1 MIVLQAMATAPSG
14 STLMWVLFI
23 ALTLIS
29 MVVSKNVE
37 RKFKKYAGIRTE
49 GGLTGCEVA
58 ERMLRDHDIQN
69 VKVCMVKG
77 TLTDHYNPTN
87 RTLNLSPDV
96 YNGTSVAAAA
106 VAAHECGHAVQ
117 HNVGYAPLGFRS
129 ALVPVVSFTNV
140 GYAPLGFRSALVP
153 VVSFTSRYVSW
164 VLLAGLLLVKTF
176 PSLLL
181 IGIALFALSTLFSV
195 VTLPVEINA
204 SARAL
209 QWIRQRDITSASTH
223 RYAES
228 ALRSAAYTY
237 VMAAVTSLATLA
249 YYVMIYLDR
258 K

>member
-1 MIVLQAMATAPSG
+1 VQ
-14 STLMWVLFI
+14 V
-23 ALTLIS
+23 
-29 MVVSKNVE
+29 
-37 RKFKKYAGIRTE
+37 
-49 GGLTGCEVA
+49 
-58 ERMLRDHDIQN
+58 Q
-69 VKVCMVKG
+69 MVKG

-117 HNVGYAPLGFRS
+117 HAVGYAPLGLRS
-129 ALVPVVSFTNV
+129 ALVPFVNFA
-140 GYAPLGFRSALVP
+140 GRW
-153 VVSFTSRYVSW
+153 VSW
-164 VLLAGLLLVKTF
+164 VILAGLLLIKVF
-176 PSLLL
+176 PTLLL
-181 IGIALFALSTLFSV
+181 IGILLFALSTLFAL

-209 QWIRQRDITSASTH
+209 QWIRQHDITSADTH

-249 YYVMIYLDR
+249 YYLMIYLDR
-258 K
+258 R

>member
-1 MIVLQAMATAPSG
+1 MLNTILLQATTTPQSG

-23 ALTLIS
+23 ALTVIS
-29 MVVSKNVE
+29 MIVSKNVE
-37 RKFKKYAGIRTE
+37 RKFKKYATIRTE
-49 GGLTGCEVA
+49 GGLTGREVA
-58 ERMLRDHDIQN
+58 EMMLRDHDITN
-69 VKVCMVKG
+69 VQVQMVKG

-117 HNVGYAPLGFRS
+117 HAVSYGPLSLRS
-129 ALVPVVSFTNV
+129 ALVPIVNFT
-140 GYAPLGFRSALVP
+140 GRW
-153 VVSFTSRYVSW
+153 VSW
-164 VLLAGLLLVKTF
+164 VILAGLLLVRTF

-181 IGIALFALSTLFSV
+181 IGIALFALSTLFSL

-204 SARAL
+204 SSRAL
-209 QWIRQRDITSASTH
+209 QWIQRREITSPDTH

-237 VMAAVTSLATLA
+237 VMAAITSLATLA
-249 YYVMIYLDR
+249 YYLMIYLDR

>member
-1 MIVLQAMATAPSG
+1 MLNTILLQATTTPQSG

-23 ALTLIS
+23 ALTVIS
-29 MVVSKNVE
+29 MIVSKNVE
-37 RKFKKYAGIRTE
+37 RKFKKYATIRTE
-49 GGLTGCEVA
+49 GGLTGREVA
-58 ERMLRDHDIQN
+58 EMMLRDHDITN
-69 VKVCMVKG
+69 VQVQMVKG

-117 HNVGYAPLGFRS
+117 HAVSYGPLSLRS
-129 ALVPVVSFTNV
+129 ALVPVVNFT
-140 GYAPLGFRSALVP
+140 GRW
-153 VVSFTSRYVSW
+153 VSW
-164 VLLAGLLLVKTF
+164 VILAGLLLVRTF

-181 IGIALFALSTLFSV
+181 IGIALFALSTLFSL

-204 SARAL
+204 SSRAL
-209 QWIRQRDITSASTH
+209 QWIQRREITSPDTH

-237 VMAAVTSLATLA
+237 VMAAITSLATLA
-249 YYVMIYLDR
+249 YYLMIYLDR

>member
-1 MIVLQAMATAPSG
+1 MLQMILLQATAYQSGSPLIWGVFIVLTIVS
-14 STLMWVLFI
+14 L
-23 ALTLIS
+23 
-29 MVVSKNVE
+29 VVSENVK
-37 RKFKKYAGIRTE
+37 RKFKKYSNIRTE
-49 GGLTGCEVA
+49 GGLTGREVA
-58 ERMLRDHDIQN
+58 EMMLRDHDIHN
-69 VKVCMVKG
+69 VQVQMVNG

-117 HNVGYAPLGFRS
+117 HAVGYAPLGLRS
-129 ALVPVVSFTNV
+129 ALVPIVCFA
-140 GYAPLGFRSALVP
+140 GRW
-153 VVSFTSRYVSW
+153 VSW
-164 VLLAGLLLVKTF
+164 VILAGLLLVRVF

-181 IGIALFALSTLFSV
+181 IGILLFATSTLFSL

-223 RYAES
+223 QYAEK

-249 YYVMIYLDR
+249 YYIMIYLDR
-258 K
+258 R

>member
-1 MIVLQAMATAPSG
+1 MLNTIVLQAATSAG
-14 STLMWVLFI
+14 GGTTLMWGVFIVLTI
-23 ALTLIS
+23 VS

-37 RKFKKYAGIRTE
+37 RKFKKYKDIRTE
-49 GGLTGCEVA
+49 GGLSGREVA
-58 ERMLRDHDIQN
+58 EMMLRDHDIRDVQ
-69 VKVCMVKG
+69 VAMVQG

-117 HNVGYAPLGFRS
+117 HATGYAPLGLRT
-129 ALVPVVSFTNV
+129 ALVPVVNFAN
-140 GYAPLGFRSALVP
+140 RW
-153 VVSFTSRYVSW
+153 VSW
-164 VLLAGLLLVKTF
+164 VLLAGLLLVKAF

-181 IGIALFALSTLFSV
+181 VGIALFAVSTLFSV

-209 QWIRQRDITSASTH
+209 QWIQRREITSAETH

-258 K
+258 R